1 MNTKKVRVLHVI
13 ARFNI
18 GGTARYLSHLLPIL
32 DKEKFETL
40 LVVGG
45 VQLGEVEDSRL
56 FDMKFVRI
64 EHLGRRINLLKD
76 IRSYL
81 ALRRVVKE
89 FNPHI
94 IHTHTFKAGVLGRL
108 CFFRIPKIHTFHGHL
123 LTDPEFSKF
132 AKRIIVRVER
142 RLARLTNTLV
152 VTGEQVAKDLLDVG
166 VGKKTQYLSIPG
178 GILPMQLLTRN
189 ESRHRLNLKN
199 EFTVLWM
206 GRVAPVKNP
215 DLLLQVAKKMPKVVF
230 ILAGDG
236 ILLETIKKNAPSNVK
251 TLGFVN
257 PKNVLSAGDVFLS
270 TSMNEGISYSILEAQ
285 SAGLPVVA
293 VNVGALSEIVSDA
306 VHGYLVEPTVENIVD
321 KLSEL
326 QTDRELLE
334 RMSLAASESDSG
346 EYFFRTLSTK
356 HKELYE
362 RLSRSS

>member
-1 MNTKKVRVLHVI
+1 
-13 ARFNI
+13 
-18 GGTARYLSHLLPIL
+18 
-32 DKEKFETL
+32 
-40 LVVGG
+40 
-45 VQLGEVEDSRL
+45 
-56 FDMKFVRI
+56 
-64 EHLGRRINLLKD
+64 
-76 IRSYL
+76 
-81 ALRRVVKE
+81 
-89 FNPHI
+89 
-94 IHTHTFKAGVLGRL
+94 
-108 CFFRIPKIHTFHGHL
+108 
-123 LTDPEFSKF
+123 
-132 AKRIIVRVER
+132 
-142 RLARLTNTLV
+142 V

-166 VGKKTQYLSIPG
+166 VGKKTQYFSIPG
-178 GILPMQLLTRN
+178 GILPMQLLTRD

-215 DLLLQVAKKMPKVVF
+215 NLLLQVAKKMPKVVF

-236 ILLETIKKNAPSNVK
+236 ILLETIKNNAPSNVK

-270 TSMNEGISYSILEAQ
+270 TSMNEGVSYSILEAQ

-362 RLSRSS
+362 RLSRGS